1 MKNVALI
8 TGASSG
14 IGQALARIHAAR
26 GGDLVMVARR
36 EEKLN
41 ELKGELEAKHGV
53 QVLVLC
59 QDLAEQ
65 NAAQDIHNAVI
76 AAGIEVEYLINN
88 AGFGGQGKFHD
99 RPLEKDLEMIQ
110 VNVVALTALCK
121 LFIPEFIQ
129 RNRGRILNVS
139 SIASLTPGPL
149 QAVYFATKAFVTFL
163 SNALAEELSNTPITV
178 TALLPGVT
186 ATEFGKV
193 SGMDQT
199 NLFEQAVSAHSVAA
213 EGYAAMLA
221 GQLECLAG
229 VSVLQKMMFAMLPV
243 VPKELMLK
251 QMRKMQ
257 EISP

>member
-14 IGQALARIHAAR
+14 IGQALARIHAAK
-26 GGDLVMVARR
+26 GGDLVIVARR

-41 ELKGELEAKHGV
+41 ELKHELEAKHGV

-65 NAAQDIHNAVI
+65 NAAQNIYNAVI

-99 RPLEKDLEMIQ
+99 RSLEQDLEMIQ

-139 SIASLTPGPL
+139 SIASL
-149 QAVYFATKAFVTFL
+149 
-163 SNALAEELSNTPITV
+163 
-178 TALLPGVT
+178 
-186 ATEFGKV
+186 
-193 SGMDQT
+193 
-199 NLFEQAVSAHSVAA
+199 
-213 EGYAAMLA
+213 
-221 GQLECLAG
+221 
-229 VSVLQKMMFAMLPV
+229 
-243 VPKELMLK
+243 
-251 QMRKMQ
+251 
-257 EISP
+257 